1 MSSSSAKG
9 GMRPPPRGRH
19 QRMVLSARFEFGLAL
34 ARPHPGRPPLWL
46 GKATDDEAG
55 GAPMADGKGGAEAT
69 TGIGGAVAHVSIGA
83 GGGGGGGSELNVG
96 EILQLKEDL
105 DPFLM

>member
-1 MSSSSAKG
+1 
-9 GMRPPPRGRH
+9 
-19 QRMVLSARFEFGLAL
+19 MVLSARFEFGLAL

-69 TGIGGAVAHVSIGA
+69 EATTAMCTEAVPYHISLAS
-83 GGGGGGGSELNVG
+83 
-96 EILQLKEDL
+96 
-105 DPFLM
+105 

>member
-1 MSSSSAKG
+1 
-9 GMRPPPRGRH
+9 
-19 QRMVLSARFEFGLAL
+19 
-34 ARPHPGRPPLWL
+34 
-46 GKATDDEAG
+46 
-55 GAPMADGKGGAEAT
+55 MADGKGGAEAT
-69 TGIGGAVAHVSIGA
+69 TGIGGAVAHVGI

>member
-1 MSSSSAKG
+1 MSSSAKG
-9 GMRPPPRGRH
+9 GLRPPPRGRH

-34 ARPHPGRPPLWL
+34 ARPHPGRPPFIGW
-46 GKATDDEAG
+46 GKVANDEA
-55 GAPMADGKGGAEAT
+55 ATAGKGGAEG
-69 TGIGGAVAHVSIGA
+69 TGMGGTDAVV

-105 DPFLM
+105 DPL

>member
-1 MSSSSAKG
+1 
-9 GMRPPPRGRH
+9 
-19 QRMVLSARFEFGLAL
+19 
-34 ARPHPGRPPLWL
+34 
-46 GKATDDEAG
+46 
-55 GAPMADGKGGAEAT
+55 MADGKGGAEAT
-69 TGIGGAVAHVSIGA
+69 TGIGGTVAHVGIGA

>member
-1 MSSSSAKG
+1 
-9 GMRPPPRGRH
+9 
-19 QRMVLSARFEFGLAL
+19 
-34 ARPHPGRPPLWL
+34 
-46 GKATDDEAG
+46 
-55 GAPMADGKGGAEAT
+55 MADGKGGAEAT
-69 TGIGGAVAHVSIGA
+69 TGIGGAVAHVGIEA

>member
-55 GAPMADGKGGAEAT
+55 GAPMGKGGAEAT
-69 TGIGGAVAHVSIGA
+69 TGIGGAVAHVGI